1 MNLPQLM
8 AVFVRVAELGSFSR
22 AAEQLGQPKASV
34 STAVM
39 QLEAHLG
46 TRLLQ
51 RTTRRV
57 QLTQDGQ
64 ACLERCRDLLADID
78 EWQTQFQTR
87 SGAPLQGRV
96 RVDMSTGLARY
107 AVVPRLPE
115 LLQRH
120 PALEIEL
127 SSTERR
133 VDLLREGFD
142 CVLRAGEVGDTQLAA
157 RRLGELA
164 MLNCASPDYLAR
176 HGTPTKLDDLARHR
190 LIHFVGVL
198 GTRSTGFDF
207 EQGGQVQHRPMAGT
221 VTVNNAEAYA
231 AACLAGLGLI
241 QVPWM
246 GVQEAL
252 AQGRL
257 VAVLP
262 QHRPPALPV
271 HLLYPHRRHVPA
283 RVRVVM
289 DWLVAVVTDHLGRQP
304 TFQ

>member
-64 ACLERCRDLLADID
+64 ACLERCRDLLADLD

-96 RVDMSTGLARY
+96 RVDMSTGLARH

-120 PALEIEL
+120 PELEIEL

-176 HGTPTKLDDLARHR
+176 HGTPATLDDLDSHR

-207 EQGGQVQHRPMAGT
+207 EHGGQVQHRPMAGA
-221 VTVNNAEAYA
+221 VTVNNAEAYS

-241 QVPWM
+241 QVPWL

-262 QHRPPALPV
+262 RHRPPALPV
-271 HLLYPHRRHVPA
+271 HLLYPHRRHLPA

-289 DWLVAVVTDHLGRQP
+289 DWLVEVVTDHLGRQP